1 MLEVPRESG
10 AGLSLIW
17 NRLFLSGMHHLT
29 VGVFHDDA
37 LGRELGKKGTESD
50 MVMFNRKM
58 DDYIFTFM
66 SPVADK
72 FSAKSQIISTIDTA
86 IVAFSQMTRELGE
99 TILMLDLM
107 GVKEGIAITTPYTTP
122 DQVASIT
129 KTTALNSYKVEQNNP
144 GRLLELLKTINP
156 KRDNDSPP
164 IIIVDHSFSVKGVG
178 EVALGFVKQ
187 GTVKKYDKLNL
198 LPANK
203 EILVRSIQVQDEDRE
218 TAEAGTRVGLAVKG
232 ANIEEL
238 GRGSILTTST
248 DMKADSKLKITFQ
261 NSPFYAEGVREGS
274 FHATIGMQT
283 TPITISEISSNSLT
297 IESPNPITHATHDT
311 LLLLDLNAKKT
322 RIIGK
327 GTI

>member
-1 MLEVPRESG
+1 MR
-10 AGLSLIW
+10 
-17 NRLFLSGMHHLT
+17 HLT

-37 LGRELGKKGTESD
+37 LGRGLGKKGTESD
-50 MVMFNRKM
+50 IVMFNRKM

-72 FSAKSQIISTIDTA
+72 LSAKSQIISTIDTA

-107 GVKEGIAITTPYTTP
+107 GVKDGIAITTPYATS

-129 KTTALNSYKVEQNNP
+129 KTTAINSYRVEQKNP

-156 KRDNDSPP
+156 RRDNDSPP
-164 IIIVDHSFSVKGVG
+164 MIIVDHSFSVKGVG

-203 EILVRSIQVQDEDRE
+203 EAIVRSIQIQDEDRE
-218 TAEAGTRVGLAVKG
+218 TAEAGTRVGLAIKG

-248 DMKADSKLKITFQ
+248 DIKADSKLKVSFRK
-261 NSPFYAEGVREGS
+261 SPFYAEGVRDGS

-283 TPITISEISSNSLT
+283 TPITISEIIGNSL
-297 IESPNPITHATHDT
+297 IIDSPNPIIHATHDT
-311 LLLLDLNAKKT
+311 LLMLDLNAKKT